1 MVDSDSDRC
10 GELPSGQHLLK
21 IIIPPGKIPAGK
33 LQSPPV
39 KLEPSKTLPT
49 KKLPTPKVKKGKKP
63 QRTSLRPAHPAK
75 PLRQQIAAQSSKKP
89 TKSAKGSGQGEQL
102 SIV

>member
-39 KLEPSKTLPT
+39 KSELLKRLPT

-63 QRTSLRPAHPAK
+63 RRTSQPAHPAK
-75 PLRQQIAAQSSKKP
+75 LSPQQRAAQSTGKKP
-89 TKSAKGSGQGEQL
+89 AKSVTGSGQGKYRL
-102 SIV
+102 

>member
-1 MVDSDSDRC
+1 MADSDSDRC

-21 IIIPPGKIPAGK
+21 IIIPPGKIPAK
-33 LQSPPV
+33 KSQPPV
-39 KLEPSKTLPT
+39 KSETSKTLPT

-63 QRTSLRPAHPAK
+63 QRTLLPPAHPAK
-75 PLRQQIAAQSSKKP
+75 PSRQQIAAQSSKKP
-89 TKSAKGSGQGEQL
+89 TKSVKGSGQGEQL